1 MPSKSEDRYV
11 CLFYL
16 KYLYGMCSSM
26 EQGKLSIEA
35 KGKGFRVDDDDDDEI
50 RQVKVMF
57 ELLRAEFISDKNV
70 RF

>member
-1 MPSKSEDRYV
+1 
-11 CLFYL
+11 
-16 KYLYGMCSSM
+16 M